1 MVVEPLEQEFAAK
14 QPIEKLDNKEQ
25 ENAPI
30 KVITTDNVVENTL
43 ANVEP
48 MQTKQQFV
56 PIQKFA
62 KDKIKKDLLKR
73 KTFSEKVAEELADI
87 SNDKITFEADKEKE
101 GLFDSFALSTCKLRI

>member
-1 MVVEPLEQEFAAK
+1 MTNNTIQFAQKKSPKPPALNKKSGKRESPMVVEPLEQEFAAK

-48 MQTKQQFV
+48 MQTKQ
-56 PIQKFA
+56 
-62 KDKIKKDLLKR
+62 
-73 KTFSEKVAEELADI
+73 
-87 SNDKITFEADKEKE
+87 
-101 GLFDSFALSTCKLRI
+101 